1 MRNRNEVSKTRML
14 TAEKIK
20 DKLNLH

>member
-1 MRNRNEVSKTRML
+1 MLNRNEVSKTRML